1 MLHDNLLHFRKM
13 LRLSQEEMAG
23 RIEVSRQTYA
33 KWESGDTTPE
43 LKYCITLAQIFG
55 ITLDELIAD
64 RDLLVE
70 GPPGK
75 YVLGVVE
82 PDAQG
87 RIVLPE
93 KAMRLFGICPGDKL
107 LLLADKNEGMALVSY
122 DIYAQFAK
130 RILDTEAEENHG

>member
-13 LRLSQEEMAG
+13 LRVSQEEMAG
-23 RIEVSRQTYA
+23 RLEVSRQTYA

-55 ITLDELIAD
+55 ITLDELVSD
-64 RDLLVE
+64 RDLLIE

-75 YVLGVVE
+75 YILGVVE

-93 KAMRLFGICPGDKL
+93 KAMHLFGICPGDKL

-122 DIYAQFAK
+122 ELYARFAK
-130 RILDTEAEENHG
+130 RILETENGENHG